1 MDRFTEKFIEEAT
14 DNISDLEQALL
25 KLENNPDEKGLVERV
40 FRAMHSLKGGGA
52 MFGFSKLSEFT
63 HHLETLWENIRD
75 GRVKI
80 NQGLLDLT
88 LECVDHLKILLK
100 ETEELSPHTETN
112 HKNLTVQVM
121 KFLGSEKKDEPIQDQ
136 HTHSENDKP
145 NLKTYYIY
153 FDPSEDI
160 FDDGTNPL
168 FLLDEMHSL
177 GQCKI
182 IPYLHRIPGLKA
194 LDPVKCY
201 TYWEIILATAEDE
214 GAIHDVFIFVEDQSE
229 IEIRLLSESNL
240 FDHDQLKEKLD
251 HQFATEQDLG
261 YDGFKK
267 LLEHM
272 DVDRPTEENEKK
284 GGNGQSSRETTISS
298 IRVGSEKIDHMMN
311 LVSELVTTQ
320 ARLSLRAEQLNDS
333 ELESIAED
341 VQKLTRQL
349 RDNAFDVALVP
360 VETMLT
366 RFQRLVR
373 DLSNSL
379 NKKVKFTAEG
389 TDTELDKNIIE
400 TLTDPM
406 LHIIR
411 NCIDHGIET
420 PEERKKLGKPEEGT
434 IQFKAYY
441 SGASV
446 HIQVHDD
453 GKGIDPEVIKNK
465 AVERGL
471 ITPDATLSKKE
482 VFDLIF
488 NPGFS
493 TSEQVTDVSGRG
505 VGMDVVKRNL
515 DEIRGEVEVDSAV
528 NAGTT
533 LTVKL
538 PLTLSIIDGL
548 LVNIADNKYIVPLS
562 AVDKIYAVNNSE
574 VSKSFNNLVV
584 LDGEQ
589 VPFFNLRSE
598 FKLPD
603 GGSDRKEIVVV
614 RYDNNRI
621 GLVVDN
627 VIGEYQAVL
636 KSLGKM
642 YKEQD
647 MISGA
652 TILGDG
658 TVALVLDSNKMIDKF
673 AAQFENAKDNMA
685 NPLQT
690 N

>member
-1 MDRFTEKFIEEAT
+1 MEKFTEKFIEEAT
-14 DNISDLEQALL
+14 DNISDLEGALL
-25 KLENNPDEKGLVERV
+25 EMENNPDSTDLVERV

-52 MFGFSKLSEFT
+52 MFGFDKLSEFT
-63 HHLETLWENIRD
+63 HHLENLWDRIRE
-75 GRVKI
+75 GQLKV

-88 LECVDHLKILLK
+88 LQSVDHLKVLLK
-100 ETEELSPHTETN
+100 EQEELSRDTETT
-112 HKNLTVQVM
+112 HKNLSVQVM
-121 KFLGSEKKDEPIQDQ
+121 KFLGEEATAGSDSGNSGASADGGG
-136 HTHSENDKP
+136 DGM
-145 NLKTYYIY
+145 KTWYIY
-153 FDPSEDI
+153 FDPEENI

-168 FLLDEMHSL
+168 FLLDELNSL
-177 GQCKI
+177 GQCRI
-182 IPYLHRIPGLKA
+182 IPYLHRIPL
-194 LDPVKCY
+194 LPDMDPVKCY
-201 TYWEIILATAEDE
+201 TYWEIILATNEDE
-214 GAIHDVFIFVEDQSE
+214 DAIHDVFIFVQNQAE
-229 IEIRLLSESNL
+229 INIHLLSSSNL
-240 FDHDQLKEKLD
+240 FNDSKFVEKLD
-251 HQFATEQDLG
+251 QVAADKKDLG
-261 YDGFKK
+261 FEGFQE
-267 LLEHM
+267 LLNNLSAKQET
-272 DVDRPTEENEKK
+272 TESEVRQAN
-284 GGNGQSSRETTISS
+284 GTGNRESTISS
-298 IRVGSEKIDHMMN
+298 IRVESEKIDHMMN

-320 ARLSLRAEQLNDS
+320 ARLSLRAEQLGDS
-333 ELESIAED
+333 ELEGIAEN

-373 DLSNSL
+373 DLSYTL

-400 TLTDPM
+400 KLTDPI

-411 NCIDHGIET
+411 NCIDHGIES
-420 PEERKKLGKPEEGT
+420 PEERKMAGKPEEGK
-434 IQFKAYY
+434 IRFKAFY

-453 GKGIDPEVIKNK
+453 GKGIDPDKIRQK

-471 ITPDATLSKKE
+471 ISPEASLSRKE
-482 VFDLIF
+482 TFDLLF
-488 NPGFS
+488 QPGFS
-493 TSEQVTDVSGRG
+493 TSENVTDVSGRG

-515 DEIRGEVEVDSAV
+515 SEIRGEVEVESEL

-548 LVNIADNKYIVPLS
+548 LVQLADNKYVIPLS
-562 AVDKIYAVNNSE
+562 AVDKIYAVNHSDVVNH
-574 VSKSFNNLVV
+574 FNNLTV

-589 VPFFNLRSE
+589 IPYFNLREEFHLPESE
-598 FKLPD
+598 N
-603 GGSDRKEIVVV
+603 EMEEVVAV
-614 RYDNNRI
+614 RYDNSRV

-642 YKEQD
+642 YKEQE

-658 TVALVLDSNKMIDKF
+658 TVALVMDTNKMIEKF
-673 AAQFENAKDNMA
+673 SAASEHKS
-685 NPLQT
+685 T
-690 N
+690 VE

>member
-25 KLENNPDEKGLVERV
+25 KLESNPDEKGLVERV

-88 LECVDHLKILLK
+88 LECVDHLKILLE
-100 ETEELSPHTETN
+100 ETEELSPHTETH
-112 HKNLTVQVM
+112 HKNLSIQVM
-121 KFLGSEKKDEPIQDQ
+121 KFLGNEKQNEDLTGQ
-136 HTHSENDKP
+136 HVNSPNDAG
-145 NLKTYYIY
+145 LKTFYIY
-153 FDPSEDI
+153 FDPSEHI

-168 FLLDEMHSL
+168 FLLDEMYSL

-182 IPYLHRIPGLKA
+182 IPYLQRIPLLKE

-214 GAIHDVFIFVEDQSE
+214 GAIHDVFIFVEDQAE
-229 IEIRLLSESNL
+229 IEIRLLHETNL
-240 FDHDQLKEKLD
+240 FDHAQLKEKLD
-251 HQFATEQDLG
+251 QQFANEQDLG
-261 YDGFKK
+261 YDGFQK
-267 LLEHM
+267 LFENLET
-272 DVDRPTEENEKK
+272 DRPKEEREKK
-284 GGNGQSSRETTISS
+284 AGNGQSSRETTISS

-320 ARLSLRAEQLNDS
+320 ARLSLRAEQLGDS
-333 ELESIAED
+333 ELEGIAEN

-379 NKKVKFTAEG
+379 SKKVKFTAEG

-453 GKGIDPEVIKNK
+453 GKGIDPDVIKNK

-471 ITPDATLSKKE
+471 IAPDATLSKKE

-488 NPGFS
+488 HPGFS

-515 DEIRGEVEVDSAV
+515 DEIRGEVEIDSAV

-548 LVNIADNKYIVPLS
+548 LVNIADNKYIIPLS

-589 VPFFNLRSE
+589 VPYFNLRSE

-647 MISGA
+647 MVSGA

-673 AAQFENAKDNMA
+673 AAQFENAEDNTA
-685 NPLQT
+685 NPLQA